1 MSSQTGSRMTS
12 YSETI
17 EGLKKELEIYVTNM
31 KAGTEWAEFE
41 RLYRALCTIE
51 ELAGAPKT
59 TLEQL
64 FDLVPANVLETPQNT
79 ESNSSLALGDQVERQ
94 NPPRRSKRGRKPAEE
109 SSSGSLGEVALSEC
123 DPRSEKPVSEKP
135 TSTGLGRASVLST
148 SPFPR
153 SPRLDDIP

>member
-1 MSSQTGSRMTS
+1 MGNQTGSRMTS

-51 ELAGAPKT
+51 ELAGTPKT

-64 FDLVPANVLETPQNT
+64 FSLMPRERARNAAEYREQFQPGVGR
-79 ESNSSLALGDQVERQ
+79 SSRDRRRHGD
-94 NPPRRSKRGRKPAEE
+94 RKGIVSPVEE
-109 SSSGSLGEVALSEC
+109 SSVGKFGRRGA
-123 DPRSEKPVSEKP
+123 VSH
-135 TSTGLGRASVLST
+135 RASSK
-148 SPFPR
+148 F
-153 SPRLDDIP
+153 